1 MGVQGADD
9 SGAVPPA
16 RSDETMRPT
25 GMRGFTIVWAGQ
37 LVSLLGTG
45 MTQFAITIWAW
56 QTTGTA
62 TTLALVGFF
71 TAVPQILTSPLAGA
85 IVDRYDRK
93 HVMILSDLAAG
104 LATAALLVLHSGG
117 HLQIWH
123 LYVISAFSGAFGAFQ
138 FPAYSA
144 TVSTM
149 LPKEQYGRASG
160 MIALAEA
167 ASGIVAPISAGILL
181 NVMGIGAI
189 MIIDILTF
197 IVAIGAL
204 LVIYIPQPHLEE
216 TAKAER
222 GSIWEDSVFGFRYIF
237 KRPGLLGL
245 LTVFLLMN
253 FILSFSFTLFAPM
266 ILARTGD
273 DTLILGAVQSA
284 FGVGGIVGGVLM
296 SAWGGPKKKINGVI
310 FGMAIVSLITSFFGI
325 GRNMTLWA
333 PTAFLVMAF
342 LPILN
347 GSSQAI
353 WQSKV
358 PPEMQGRVFA
368 TRSLIARVASPL
380 SMAITGPLADWIF
393 EPAMMSGGSLVPVFG
408 WLVGTGPGAG
418 IAVLFVVMGVFGS
431 ITSLAGYSIRSIRDL
446 ETLIPDHDA
455 PSGQVEPS

>member
-1 MGVQGADD
+1 MGAQGADD
-9 SGAVPPA
+9 SAVPPA
-16 RSDETMRPT
+16 RSDETRRPT

-56 QTTGTA
+56 QTTGIA
-62 TTLALVGFF
+62 TTLALIGFF

-104 LATAALLVLHSGG
+104 LATATLLVLHSGG

-181 NVMGIGAI
+181 SVMGIGGI
-189 MIIDILTF
+189 MVIDILTF

-204 LVIYIPQPHLEE
+204 LVTYIPQPHLEE

-222 GSIWEDSVFGFRYIF
+222 GSIWEDSVFGFKYIF

-273 DTLILGAVQSA
+273 DTFILGAVQSA
-284 FGVGGIVGGVLM
+284 FGVGGIVGGILM

-310 FGMAIVSLITSFFGI
+310 FGMAIVSIITSFFGI

-431 ITSLAGYSIRSIRDL
+431 ITSLAGYSLRSIRDL

-455 PSGQVEPS
+455 TSGHVEPS